1 MLDENE
7 IYSWQFLNE
16 MVGWAKY
23 FAVAVA
29 LGGFYL
35 TRDYRFLVAFAV
47 GASFDILTLIGIIA
61 KGKKLL
67 AADLKKGGGMV
78 VSMIALRLGV
88 KAVLL
93 AMAASVPQAF
103 NLWGMV
109 LGVLTVDTTILAVGS
124 VKTALEV
131 WR

>member
-7 IYSWQFLNE
+7 IYSWEFLNG

-35 TRDYRFLVAFAV
+35 TGDYKFLIAFGV
-47 GASFDILTLIGIIA
+47 GATFDILTLIGIIA

-67 AADLKKGGGMV
+67 AADLKKGGSAV
-78 VSMIALRLGV
+78 VSLIALRLGV
-88 KAVLL
+88 KAILL
-93 AMAASVPQAF
+93 SAAAFIPQAF

-109 LGVLTVDTTILAVGS
+109 LGVLIVDTTILAAGS